1 MDRRSTRVGMAPEC
15 NVKLGAKP
23 EQIGTDLNHFRAAI
37 LKVVPTDAALANLVG
52 NNGDIRYEGCSTH
65 WPAAG

>member
-1 MDRRSTRVGMAPEC
+1 MTQEC
-15 NVKLGAKP
+15 NVMLGANP

-37 LKVVPTDAALANLVG
+37 LKIVLTDAALSSLVG
-52 NNGDIRYEGCSTH
+52 NNGDIRCEGCSTH